1 MNIHTVMS
9 QSEHAKQIPN
19 REKLFKKLKKLHR
32 DELMGKEAKNK
43 VQCLIKE
50 KKKKLFSKK
59 LEGNIGGPKEL

>member
-1 MNIHTVMS
+1 
-9 QSEHAKQIPN
+9 
-19 REKLFKKLKKLHR
+19 
-32 DELMGKEAKNK
+32 MGKAAKNK